1 MNSIDMHVQQF
12 QYYFIVTLNLTYL
25 VNIPLIISYS

>member
-1 MNSIDMHVQQF
+1 MHVQQF